1 MTTTLQQIQDR
12 AIGHSSANGLTSL
25 VQSTS
30 EIINQIANYEIDL
43 YDLAAKVNRYFFA
56 AKVAVASTGGSS
68 ERSIDLASLT
78 LPCYR
83 LLQFKLNDG
92 RIVNQVDGLDTEGE
106 LAPRYY
112 LLGKVIYEVG
122 SDWSPS
128 SGAVSGKLVY
138 MKGPAALNVAG
149 DLTQTLSIDDDLT
162 DGIELHLA
170 RYLAHKDVG
179 RGEQELKDLDA
190 MIAESEQGF
199 VDHITEFGGVEAR
212 RFTQPTK
219 GDKS

>member
-56 AKVAVASTGGSS
+56 VRVSVASTGGAS
-68 ERSIDLASLT
+68 ERSIDLAALT
-78 LPCYR
+78 VPCYR

-92 RIVNQVDGLDTEGE
+92 RVVNQVDGLDTDAE

-122 SDWSPS
+122 SDWSSS
-128 SGAVSGKLVY
+128 SGAVAGKLVY
-138 MKGPAALNVAG
+138 MKGPAALNSGG
-149 DLTQTLSIDDDLT
+149 DLTQALSIDDDLT
-162 DGIELHLA
+162 DSIELRLA

-179 RGEQELKDLDA
+179 RTKQELDDLEQ
-190 MIAESEQGF
+190 MITDSDQGF

-212 RFTQPTK
+212 RFNTPTK